1 MANSKGNLKLV
12 SHSRKNKRNTFKLIA
27 VIVAFVLAVYLL
39 AALFVT
45 LSQNLSTTVALNG
58 YIQDSVATNGY
69 VFRDQTVI
77 NAPGGG
83 YIDFVAAEGE
93 RVKKGQIIAY
103 LYPGQPDANV
113 SDRIKKLTERLS
125 VLKGLEGELAVYT
138 DGSVTIEKRIADK
151 MRGISDKRTQFDL
164 SDISQIKTEINTLIS
179 TRSSAEHSE
188 GTSAKSEEIYKIEQE
203 LQELKA
209 QLGVNGALLSPTDGV
224 FSTRID
230 GLETM
235 LSLDKAMEVTP
246 SYLENL
252 NVNEQ
257 STSQIVEF
265 SQPVCKIVD
274 NYNWY
279 YATVIDADKIGE
291 LSVGSQVDMAFYDL
305 TSKSIVGNIKRISDK
320 ENNKCAVVIKTNRY
334 VDGIYSVSE
343 IKSELITVSVEG
355 IKLPV
360 DALRVKDGVTGV
372 YVIRLDVARFVP
384 VNLNYRNDDF
394 AIVSAKET
402 DGFKLKL
409 YDEVIVQ
416 CRNLEDGKI
425 VR

>member
-1 MANSKGNLKLV
+1 MENSKGNLKLV
-12 SHSRKNKRNTFKLIA
+12 SHNRRKKRKSFKIIA
-27 VIVAFVLAVYLL
+27 VIVALVLAVYLL
-39 AALFVT
+39 AALFVA
-45 LSQNLSTTVALNG
+45 LSKNLSTTVALNG
-58 YIQDSVATNGY
+58 YIQESISTSGY
-69 VFRDQTVI
+69 IFRDQTVI

-83 YIDFVAAEGE
+83 YIDFVSNEGD

-103 LYPGQPDANV
+103 LYPSQPDVNM
-113 SDRIKKLTERLS
+113 SDKIKKLTERLS

-138 DGSVTIEKRIADK
+138 DGSVTSEKRIADK
-151 MRGISDKRTQFDL
+151 VRGISDKRTKFDL
-164 SDISQIKTEINTLIS
+164 SDISKIKTEINTLIS
-179 TRSSAEHSE
+179 TRNSAEYTE
-188 GTSAKSEEIYKIEQE
+188 GISAKEEEILRIEQE
-203 LQELKA
+203 LQNLKS
-209 QLGVNGALLSPTDGV
+209 QLGVNGALLAPTDGV

-235 LSLDKAMEVTP
+235 LSLDKAMQSTP

-252 NVNEQ
+252 NINSQ
-257 STSQIVEF
+257 STSQMVEF

-279 YATVIDADKIGE
+279 YATVLDADKVE
-291 LSVGSQVDMAFYDL
+291 DLSVGSQVDLAFYDL
-305 TSKSIVGNIKRISDK
+305 TSSSIVGNIKRISDK
-320 ENNKCAVVIKTNRY
+320 ENNKCAVVVKTNRY
-334 VDGIYSVSE
+334 VDGIYSISE

-360 DALRVKDGVTGV
+360 DAIRVKDGVTGV

-384 VNLNYRNDDF
+384 VNVKYRNEDF
-394 AIVSAKET
+394 SIVSAKET

-409 YDEVIVQ
+409 YDEVIVE

>member
-1 MANSKGNLKLV
+1 MPGSKGNLRLV
-12 SHSRKNKRNTFKLIA
+12 SHNHKKKKSKFKFIA
-27 VIVAFVLAVYLL
+27 VIALVALVLYLF

-45 LSQNLSTTVALNG
+45 LNKNLSTTVALNG
-58 YIQDSVATNGY
+58 YIQESVSAKGY

-83 YIDFVAAEGE
+83 YVDFVSQEGD

-103 LYPGQPDANV
+103 LYPEQPDANV
-113 SDRIKKLTERLS
+113 SERIKTLTTRLS

-138 DGSVTIEKRIADK
+138 DGSVTAEKRIEEK
-151 MRGISDKRTQFDL
+151 VRGISDRRTDFDL
-164 SDISQIKTEINTLIS
+164 SDISGIKTEINTLIS
-179 TRSSAEHSE
+179 IRNTTDYTE
-188 GTSAKSEEIYKIEQE
+188 GTSAKMEEISRIEQE
-203 LQELKA
+203 LGNLKS
-209 QLGVNGALLSPTDGV
+209 QLNVNGALLAPVDGV

-230 GLETM
+230 GLENM
-235 LSLDKAMEVTP
+235 LSLDKAMQATP
-246 SYLENL
+246 SYLDNL
-252 NVNEQ
+252 TPNSQ
-257 STSQIVEF
+257 ATSQIVELG
-265 SQPVCKIVD
+265 QPVCKIVD

-279 YATVIDADKIGE
+279 YAAVIDAE
-291 LSVGSQVDMAFYDL
+291 EVENLSVGSQVKLAFYDL
-305 TSKSIVGNIKRISDK
+305 TSNSIVGNIKRISDK
-320 ENNKCAVVIKTNRY
+320 ENNKCAVVVKTNRY
-334 VDGIYSVSE
+334 VDGIYSISE
-343 IKSELITVSVEG
+343 IKAELIMVSVEG

-360 DALRVKDGVTGV
+360 DALRVKDSVTGV

-384 VNLNYRNDDF
+384 VNLEYRNEDF
-394 AIVSAKET
+394 AIVSPKDN